1 MSFSVEVLAGIAIE
15 LQRGIGHQDRF
26 QRLITTLRQVLA
38 CDASALLRY
47 ESRQFIP
54 LAIDGLAQDVL
65 GRRFTLE
72 GHPRLEAI
80 ARAAPRGGRGAFSGR
95 AGDVVRFPA
104 DSDLPD
110 PYDGLIPGQES
121 LKVHACVGL
130 PLFAGQNL
138 IGALTLDAMTPE
150 QFEVFSDEEL
160 RLVAAL
166 AAGALSNALLIE
178 QLESQNMLPGSSGVF
193 EPIKETHMIGL
204 SPAMT
209 QLKKEIEIVA
219 GSDLNVLIGGET
231 GTGKEL
237 VAKAIHQGSPRAVNP
252 LVYLNC
258 AALPESV
265 AESELFGH
273 VKGAFTGAIS
283 NRSGKFEMAD
293 NGTLFL
299 DEIGE
304 LSLALQAKLL
314 RVLQYGDIQR
324 VGDDRSLRVD
334 VRVLA
339 ATNRDLREEVLA
351 GRFRADLFH
360 RLSVF
365 PLFVP
370 PLRER
375 GDDVVLLAGYFCEQ
389 CRLRL
394 GLSRVVLSPDA
405 RRHLLNYGWPG
416 NVRELEHAIHR
427 AVVLA
432 RATRAGDEVILE
444 AQHFALSE
452 DVLPA
457 PPAESFLAL
466 PTCRNLRE
474 STENFQREMIRQALA
489 QNNHNWA
496 ASARAL
502 EISRVSTIGSAGAGN
517 RRRQPASAGEASGT
531 EGLDNPCLVE
541 ILQVNGAGEFAVFI
555 DHWRG
560 GNFAFHQD
568 LFGVNGAALRL
579 ERNTVGR
586 HGFAYRR
593 GERAAAHQP
602 ATQVAVGKDAFHN
615 MLLIANRHQPQSGTA
630 KFQHGIH
637 HAGGEHHLRYC
648 IALAHQVM
656 HIIEQ
661 TRAQC
666 ASRMRTGEIFFVK
679 TARLHDRH
687 RQRIAHH

>member
-1 MSFSVEVLAGIAIE
+1 MSFSVDVLAGIAIE
-15 LQRGIGHQDRF
+15 LQSGIGHQDRF
-26 QRLITTLRQVLA
+26 QRLIATLRQVLE

-80 ARAAPRGGRGAFSGR
+80 ARA
-95 AGDVVRFPA
+95 GDVVRFPA

-121 LKVHACVGL
+121 LKVHACIGL

-138 IGALTLDAMTPE
+138 IGALTLDGMEPD
-150 QFEVFSDEEL
+150 QFDVFSDEEL
-160 RLVAAL
+160 RLIAAL

-178 QLESQNMLPGSSGVF
+178 QLESQNMLPGSSTAF
-193 EPIKETHMIGL
+193 EQVTETQMIGL
-204 SPAMT
+204 SPNMM

-219 GSDLNVLIGGET
+219 GSDLNVLISGET

-237 VAKAIHQGSPRAVNP
+237 VAKAIHEGSPRAVNP

-351 GRFRADLFH
+351 GNFRADLFH

-365 PLFVP
+365 PLSVP

-375 GDDVVLLAGYFCEQ
+375 GEDVVLLAGYFCEQ

-394 GLSRVVLSPDA
+394 GLSRVVLSPGA
-405 RRHLLNYGWPG
+405 RRHLLSYGWPG

-432 RATRAGDEVILE
+432 RATRAGDEVVLE
-444 AQHFALSE
+444 PQHFALQE
-452 DVLPA
+452 EAHTPQAEADVM
-457 PPAESFLAL
+457 AEI
-466 PTCRNLRE
+466 PQNHNLRE
-474 STENFQREMIRQALA
+474 ATESFQREMIRRALA
-489 QNNHNWA
+489 QNNHSWA

-502 EISRVSTIGSAGAGN
+502 ETDVANLHRLAK
-517 RRRQPASAGEASGT
+517 RL
-531 EGLDNPCLVE
+531 GL
-541 ILQVNGAGEFAVFI
+541 
-555 DHWRG
+555 
-560 GNFAFHQD
+560 
-568 LFGVNGAALRL
+568 
-579 ERNTVGR
+579 
-586 HGFAYRR
+586 
-593 GERAAAHQP
+593 
-602 ATQVAVGKDAFHN
+602 KD
-615 MLLIANRHQPQSGTA
+615 
-630 KFQHGIH
+630 
-637 HAGGEHHLRYC
+637 
-648 IALAHQVM
+648 
-656 HIIEQ
+656 
-661 TRAQC
+661 
-666 ASRMRTGEIFFVK
+666 
-679 TARLHDRH
+679 
-687 RQRIAHH
+687 

>member
-1 MSFSVEVLAGIAIE
+1 MRFSVEVLAGIAIE
-15 LQRGIGHQDRF
+15 LQSGVGHQDRF
-26 QRLITTLRQVLA
+26 QRLIATLRQVLG

-47 ESRQFIP
+47 DDRQFIP
-54 LAIDGLAQDVL
+54 LAIDGLARDVL

-80 ARAAPRGGRGAFSGR
+80 AR

-121 LKVHACVGL
+121 LKVHACIGL

-138 IGALTLDAMTPE
+138 IGALTLDGLLPD
-150 QFEVFSDEEL
+150 QFDTFSDEEL
-160 RLVAAL
+160 RLIAAL
-166 AAGALSNALLIE
+166 AAGALNNALLIE
-178 QLESQNMLPGSSGVF
+178 QLENQNMMPGHPTAF
-193 EPIKETHMIGL
+193 EQVAHTEMIGL
-204 SPAMT
+204 SPGMAE
-209 QLKKEIEIVA
+209 LKKAIEIVA
-219 GSDLNVLIGGET
+219 ASDLNVLIGGET

-237 VAKAIHQGSPRAVNP
+237 VAKAIHEGSARAVDP

-283 NRSGKFEMAD
+283 HRSGKFEMAD

-365 PLFVP
+365 PLAVP
-370 PLRER
+370 ALRDR
-375 GDDVVLLAGYFCEQ
+375 GEDVVLLAGYFCEQ

-394 GLSRVVLSPDA
+394 GLSRVVLSPGA
-405 RRHLLNYGWPG
+405 RALLLHYAWPG

-432 RATRAGDEVILE
+432 RATRQRDDVVLDVA
-444 AQHFALSE
+444 HFALSDE
-452 DVLPA
+452 PVKPALTVAADVVVT
-457 PPAESFLAL
+457 S
-466 PTCRNLRE
+466 LRE
-474 STENFQREMIRQALA
+474 ATEAFQRETINRVLQ
-489 QNNHNWA
+489 QHGGRWA
-496 ASARAL
+496 ACARAL
-502 EISRVSTIGSAGAGN
+502 DTDVAN
-517 RRRQPASAGEASGT
+517 
-531 EGLDNPCLVE
+531 L
-541 ILQVNGAGEFAVFI
+541 
-555 DHWRG
+555 H
-560 GNFAFHQD
+560 
-568 LFGVNGAALRL
+568 RL
-579 ERNTVGR
+579 
-586 HGFAYRR
+586 
-593 GERAAAHQP
+593 
-602 ATQVAVGKDAFHN
+602 
-615 MLLIANRHQPQSGTA
+615 A
-630 KFQHGIH
+630 K
-637 HAGGEHHLRYC
+637 
-648 IALAHQVM
+648 
-656 HIIEQ
+656 
-661 TRAQC
+661 
-666 ASRMRTGEIFFVK
+666 
-679 TARLHDRH
+679 RLGMKG
-687 RQRIAHH
+687 

>member
-1 MSFSVEVLAGIAIE
+1 
-15 LQRGIGHQDRF
+15 
-26 QRLITTLRQVLA
+26 
-38 CDASALLRY
+38 
-47 ESRQFIP
+47 
-54 LAIDGLAQDVL
+54 
-65 GRRFTLE
+65 
-72 GHPRLEAI
+72 
-80 ARAAPRGGRGAFSGR
+80 
-95 AGDVVRFPA
+95 
-104 DSDLPD
+104 
-110 PYDGLIPGQES
+110 
-121 LKVHACVGL
+121 
-130 PLFAGQNL
+130 
-138 IGALTLDAMTPE
+138 
-150 QFEVFSDEEL
+150 
-160 RLVAAL
+160 
-166 AAGALSNALLIE
+166 
-178 QLESQNMLPGSSGVF
+178 
-193 EPIKETHMIGL
+193 
-204 SPAMT
+204 MT

-394 GLSRVVLSPDA
+394 GLSRVVLSPGA

-432 RATRAGDEVILE
+432 RATRAGDEVVLE
-444 AQHFALSE
+444 EQHFALSE

-457 PPAESFLAL
+457 PSAESFLAL
-466 PTCRNLRE
+466 PACRNLRE

-502 EISRVSTIGSAGAGN
+502 ETDVANLHRLAK
-517 RRRQPASAGEASGT
+517 RL
-531 EGLDNPCLVE
+531 GL
-541 ILQVNGAGEFAVFI
+541 
-555 DHWRG
+555 
-560 GNFAFHQD
+560 
-568 LFGVNGAALRL
+568 
-579 ERNTVGR
+579 
-586 HGFAYRR
+586 
-593 GERAAAHQP
+593 
-602 ATQVAVGKDAFHN
+602 KD
-615 MLLIANRHQPQSGTA
+615 
-630 KFQHGIH
+630 
-637 HAGGEHHLRYC
+637 
-648 IALAHQVM
+648 
-656 HIIEQ
+656 
-661 TRAQC
+661 
-666 ASRMRTGEIFFVK
+666 
-679 TARLHDRH
+679 
-687 RQRIAHH
+687 

>member
-1 MSFSVEVLAGIAIE
+1 MSFSVDVLANIAIE

-26 QRLITTLRQVLA
+26 QRLITTLRQVLE

-47 ESRQFIP
+47 DSRQFIP
-54 LAIDGLAQDVL
+54 LAIDGLAKDVL
-65 GRRFTLE
+65 GRRFALE

-80 ARAAPRGGRGAFSGR
+80 ARA
-95 AGDVVRFPA
+95 GDVVRFPA
-104 DSDLPD
+104 DSELPD

-138 IGALTLDAMTPE
+138 IGALTLDGMQPD
-150 QFEVFSDEEL
+150 QFDVFSDEEL
-160 RLVAAL
+160 RLIAAL

-178 QLESQNMLPGSSGVF
+178 QLESQNMMPGDATPF
-193 EPIKETHMIGL
+193 EAVKQTQMIGL
-204 SPAMT
+204 SPGMT

-219 GSDLNVLIGGET
+219 ASDLNVLISGET

-237 VAKAIHQGSPRAVNP
+237 VAKAIHEASPRAVNP

-339 ATNRDLREEVLA
+339 ATNRDLREEVMA

-365 PLFVP
+365 PLSVP

-375 GDDVVLLAGYFCEQ
+375 GDDVILLAGYFCEQ

-394 GLSRVVLSPDA
+394 GLSRVVLSAGA
-405 RRHLLNYGWPG
+405 RNLLQHYRFPG

-432 RATRAGDEVILE
+432 RATRNGDEVILE
-444 AQHFALSE
+444 AQHFAF
-452 DVLPA
+452 P
-457 PPAESFLAL
+457 
-466 PTCRNLRE
+466 
-474 STENFQREMIRQALA
+474 
-489 QNNHNWA
+489 
-496 ASARAL
+496 
-502 EISRVSTIGSAGAGN
+502 
-517 RRRQPASAGEASGT
+517 
-531 EGLDNPCLVE
+531 
-541 ILQVNGAGEFAVFI
+541 
-555 DHWRG
+555 
-560 GNFAFHQD
+560 
-568 LFGVNGAALRL
+568 
-579 ERNTVGR
+579 
-586 HGFAYRR
+586 
-593 GERAAAHQP
+593 
-602 ATQVAVGKDAFHN
+602 
-615 MLLIANRHQPQSGTA
+615 
-630 KFQHGIH
+630 
-637 HAGGEHHLRYC
+637 
-648 IALAHQVM
+648 
-656 HIIEQ
+656 
-661 TRAQC
+661 
-666 ASRMRTGEIFFVK
+666 
-679 TARLHDRH
+679 
-687 RQRIAHH
+687 